1 MDGTTVDLPDTADLI
16 SDTFESD
23 VGIETDPLQ
32 LGRTGFVWFEVT
44 EVVPA
49 RDRTL
54 DEVREDVVAAWTA
67 QQRSERLDTMAGETL
82 SEVEDGK
89 TLDVVAQE
97 RGLDVGTADGLRRN
111 AQTDVFSTAAI
122 EGVFSGPVG
131 TTGMATRDS
140 DGARIVFK
148 VEAVNSPAFFR
159 EDGEIA
165 ALDDRLGEAL
175 QNSVLGE
182 YVSERQATLGVSVNQ
197 ANINL
202 VIGQGG
208 G

>member
-1 MDGTTVDLPDTADLI
+1 
-16 SDTFESD
+16 
-23 VGIETDPLQ
+23 
-32 LGRTGFVWFEVT
+32 
-44 EVVPA
+44 
-49 RDRTL
+49 
-54 DEVREDVVAAWTA
+54 
-67 QQRSERLDTMAGETL
+67 MAGGIL

-89 TLDVVAQE
+89 TLEAVAEE
-97 RGLDVGTADGLRRN
+97 RGLEVGTAEGLRRN
-111 AQTDVFSTAAI
+111 AQTDVFSATAI

-131 TTGMATRDS
+131 TTGMAARDS
-140 DGARIVFK
+140 DGARVVFK
-148 VEAVNSPAFFR
+148 VETVNTPAFFR